1 MSWERERKEMGKN
14 VRFGIIGCGL
24 MGREFASAAA
34 RWQHFTEEIPQPQLI
49 AVCDVNPSGRKWFTN
64 HVPTV
69 QYEYDDYR
77 ELLKNPEVEAV
88 YCAVPHHLHE
98 EIYVAVIESGKH
110 LMGAKPFG
118 IDQAANDHILEAL
131 QEHPE
136 VFARCASEFPY
147 FPAMQVML
155 SWIREEKFGRILEIK
170 AGFNH
175 SSDMDTKKPINWKRQ
190 ACYNGAYGC
199 IGDLGIHTQH
209 VPFRMGFLP
218 RNVYASLRK
227 YINQRPDGKGGT
239 AACDT
244 WDNAVLF
251 CEAVDKRGE
260 TVPMTLET
268 KRMSPGD
275 TNNWYFEIYG
285 MEASAKFTSSKPDIF
300 TFTQSWG
307 KEQAWADIHIGY
319 KPMLPT
325 ITGPIFEFGFTDAIL
340 QMWGAYMK
348 ELDGRQVS
356 FGCFTPEETALSHRL
371 STAALR
377 SYEER
382 KAMDL

>member
-1 MSWERERKEMGKN
+1 MSWEREKKEMGKN

-110 LMGAKPFG
+110 LMGEKPFG